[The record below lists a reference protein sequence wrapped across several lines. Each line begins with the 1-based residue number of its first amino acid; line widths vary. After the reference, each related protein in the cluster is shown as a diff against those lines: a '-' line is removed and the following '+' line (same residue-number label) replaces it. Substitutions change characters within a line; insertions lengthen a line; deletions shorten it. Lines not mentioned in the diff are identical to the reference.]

1 MEMAVIVLHNNIKNL
16 NNGDNASDKETIY
29 PIIETPIPGTG

>member
-16 NNGDNASDKETIY
+16 NSGDNTSDRDTIY
-29 PIIETPIPGTG
+29 PAIEAPIPGTG